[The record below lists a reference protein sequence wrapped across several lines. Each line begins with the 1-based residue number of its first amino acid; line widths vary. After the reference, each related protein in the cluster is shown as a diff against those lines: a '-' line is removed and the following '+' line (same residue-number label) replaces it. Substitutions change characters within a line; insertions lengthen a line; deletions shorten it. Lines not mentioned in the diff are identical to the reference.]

1 MYKGGDG
8 GRGMK
13 AWERMKR
20 DINNK
25 EKEKEEEDKNKKKG
39 EMLVRGMSHPQF
51 FYYTTMALQ

>member
-1 MYKGGDG
+1 
-8 GRGMK
+8 
-13 AWERMKR
+13 MKR